1 MKVNNLNAILP
12 SIQPLAVDNK
22 VELVVEMY
30 KKSDKTIIA
39 KHGDVFF
46 QLILDEWSKDL
57 VTNRKISL
65 GLEDG
70 SIELLELETLPGVKT
85 IIRPSRSCTT
95 PIGNKEY

>member
-30 KKSDKTIIA
+30 KKSDKTIVA

-46 QLILDEWSKDL
+46 QLTLDDWSKDL

-70 SIELLELETLPGVKT
+70 SIELLELEALPGVKT
-85 IIRPSRSCTT
+85 TIRPSRSCAT